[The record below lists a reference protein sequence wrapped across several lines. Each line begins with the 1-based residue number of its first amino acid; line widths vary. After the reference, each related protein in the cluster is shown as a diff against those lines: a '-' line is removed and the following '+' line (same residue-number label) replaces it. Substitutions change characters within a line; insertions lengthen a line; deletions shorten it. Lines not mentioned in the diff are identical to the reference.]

1 MSARQASL
9 STLMHRALYML
20 FLLQVFFGIGQALG
34 PAIGGYLA
42 DASGSFTL
50 PFLIAGVISLVGM
63 VLSIYLKK
71 PAEE

>member
-1 MSARQASL
+1 
-9 STLMHRALYML
+9 
-20 FLLQVFFGIGQALG
+20 LG